1 MFSVNLKLETNA
13 LSTVLQS
20 AVRVPLSNF
29 TLDVSLSFA
38 PGITVLFGPSGS
50 GKTTLLN
57 TLAGLIAPETGSISV
72 DGRVLFDAS
81 QHVNVPA
88 RHRRAGYLFQQLGL
102 FPHMSALDNV
112 LYGIRQGSAA
122 ERRALALDLL
132 TRFRVAHLANRRP
145 ARISGG
151 ERQRVALAR
160 ALATS
165 PGYLL
170 LDEPLSALDART
182 KAHIIEDLELWNAE
196 HDIPIVY
203 VTHDRAEVFAL
214 ARHVVVLEEGLVT
227 GEGSPHKVLGAP
239 RQLGVAQLAGFEN
252 IFEASVVAEHPEL
265 GTMTCALDSFGF
277 TLECPLTHAALGERI
292 RIGIRAGDI
301 LLAIVEPRGLSARN
315 VLRGSILSC
324 HLGDGLIIVDVE
336 CLFPGSRPVNF
347 RVHLTA
353 GAVRSLALAPGNL
366 VWLIVKTHSC
376 HLLR

>member
-1 MFSVNLKLETNA
+1 MFSANLKLETNA
-13 LSTVLQS
+13 LSASLQS
-20 AVRVPLSNF
+20 AVRVPLANF
-29 TLDVSLSFA
+29 TLDVSLTFA

-57 TLAGLIAPETGSISV
+57 ALAGLIAPETGTISV

-122 ERRALALDLL
+122 TRRALALNLL
-132 TRFRVAHLANRRP
+132 ERFRVAHLADRRP
-145 ARISGG
+145 PRISGG

-182 KAHIIEDLELWNAE
+182 KAHILQDLELWNAE
-196 HDIPIVY
+196 HNIPVVY

-214 ARHVVVLEEGLVT
+214 ARYVVVLEEGRVT
-227 GEGSPHKVLGAP
+227 GEGSPQKVLGAP
-239 RQLGVAQLAGFEN
+239 RQLGIAQLAGFEN
-252 IFEASVVAEHPEL
+252 IFEASVVAEHPDL
-265 GTMTCALDSFGF
+265 GTMTCSLNSSGLS
-277 TLECPLTHAALGERI
+277 LECPLTHAQVESQI
-292 RIGIRAGDI
+292 RVGIRAGDI
-301 LLAIVEPRGLSARN
+301 LLAIVEPRGISARN
-315 VLRGSILSC
+315 ILHGSILSC
-324 HLGDGLIIVDVE
+324 RSGDGFTIVDVE
-336 CLFPGSRPVNF
+336 CVSPEDHGVMFH
-347 RVHLTA
+347 VHVTP